1 MLYETI
7 SNDMKEA
14 MKAHDKDSLNTIR
27 LLKSAIDMYLVNNK
41 MERNSCSDEIVID
54 IVSKQ
59 VKTHKESIEE
69 FKCCTAVYWKPEK
82 RIEEFK
88 KGNRQDLVDKLLKEI
103 DLLSKYL
110 PKQLTE
116 EEINSEI
123 DKVFDKVKPT
133 SMKDMGLIMKELTP
147 IFKGKADMKTVNE
160 IVRSKLN

>member
-14 MKAHDKDSLNTIR
+14 MKAHDKDLLNTIR

-59 VKTHKESIEE
+59 VKTHKES
-69 FKCCTAVYWKPEK
+69 
-82 RIEEFK
+82 IEEFK

>member
-1 MLYETI
+1 MLYEAI

-14 MKAHDKDSLNTIR
+14 MKAHDKETLNTIR
-27 LLKSAIDMYLVNNK
+27 LLKSAIDLYLVNNK
-41 MERNSCSDEIVID
+41 MERHSCSDEIVID

-69 FKCCTAVYWKPEK
+69 FK
-82 RIEEFK
+82 
-88 KGNRQDLVDKLLKEI
+88 KGNRQDLVDNLEREI
-103 DLLSKYL
+103 KLLSKYL

-116 EEINSEI
+116 EEITAEI

-147 IFKGKADMKTVNE
+147 IFRGKADMKTVNE

>member
-69 FKCCTAVYWKPEK
+69 FK
-82 RIEEFK
+82 

-103 DLLSKYL
+103 ELLSKYL

-116 EEINSEI
+116 EEINTEI

-133 SMKDMGLIMKELTP
+133 SVKDMGLIMKELTP

-160 IVRSKLN
+160 IVRSKLNN

>member
-69 FKCCTAVYWKPEK
+69 FK
-82 RIEEFK
+82 

-147 IFKGKADMKTVNE
+147 IFKGRADMKTVNE

>member
-59 VKTHKESIEE
+59 DKTHKES
-69 FKCCTAVYWKPEK
+69 
-82 RIEEFK
+82 IEEFK

>member
-59 VKTHKESIEE
+59 VKTHKES
-69 FKCCTAVYWKPEK
+69 
-82 RIEEFK
+82 IEEFK

-147 IFKGKADMKTVNE
+147 IFKGKADMKTVDE

>member
-41 MERNSCSDEIVID
+41 LDRNTCSDEIVVD
-54 IVSKQ
+54 VVSKQ
-59 VKTHKESIEE
+59 VKTHKES
-69 FKCCTAVYWKPEK
+69 
-82 RIEEFK
+82 IEEFK

-103 DLLSKYL
+103 ELLSKYL

-116 EEINSEI
+116 EQINTEI

-133 SMKDMGLIMKELTP
+133 SVKDMGLIMKELTP

-160 IVRSKLN
+160 IVRSKLNN

>member
-27 LLKSAIDMYLVNNK
+27 LLKAAIDMYLVNNK

-59 VKTHKESIEE
+59 VKTHKES
-69 FKCCTAVYWKPEK
+69 
-82 RIEEFK
+82 IEEFK

>member
-69 FKCCTAVYWKPEK
+69 FK
-82 RIEEFK
+82 
-88 KGNRQDLVDKLLKEI
+88 KGNRQDLVDKLLKEL

>member
-41 MERNSCSDEIVID
+41 MERNSCSDEIIID

-59 VKTHKESIEE
+59 VKTHKES
-69 FKCCTAVYWKPEK
+69 
-82 RIEEFK
+82 IEEFK

>member
-69 FKCCTAVYWKPEK
+69 FK
-82 RIEEFK
+82 

-147 IFKGKADMKTVNE
+147 IFKGKAGMKTVNE

>member
-1 MLYETI
+1 MALYDNI
-7 SNDMKEA
+7 NNDMKEA

-59 VKTHKESIEE
+59 VKTHKES
-69 FKCCTAVYWKPEK
+69 
-82 RIEEFK
+82 IEEFK

-147 IFKGKADMKTVNE
+147 IFKGKADMKIVNE